1 MAAPDNPRS
10 TAEPNIPGGTAE
22 PNTPRG
28 TAEPNTPRGT
38 ADDSSAPLTVL
49 WFAWLRERT
58 GTAEEHVSPPAEVA
72 TVGALIDWL
81 SARSPRH
88 AAAFQNRRT
97 VRCAVNQ
104 DFADP
109 ATPVRPGDE
118 VAFFPPV
125 TGG

>member
-1 MAAPDNPRS
+1 MTAANDPHGIADPGGPRS
-10 TAEPNIPGGTAE
+10 IADPND
-22 PNTPRG
+22 
-28 TAEPNTPRGT
+28 PRGT
-38 ADDSSAPLTVL
+38 ADGARAPLTIL

-58 GTAEEHVSPPAEVA
+58 GTAEEHVSPPPDIA
-72 TVGALIDWL
+72 TVGGLIDWL
-81 SARSPRH
+81 SARSPRY
-88 AAAFQNRRT
+88 AAAFQNRRA

>member
-1 MAAPDNPRS
+1 M
-10 TAEPNIPGGTAE
+10 
-22 PNTPRG
+22 
-28 TAEPNTPRGT
+28 
-38 ADDSSAPLTVL
+38 ADDARTPLTIL

-58 GTAEEHVSPPAEVA
+58 GTSEERLTPPIEVT

-81 SARSPRH
+81 SAGSPRH
-88 AAAFQNRRT
+88 AAAFQTRAA

-104 DFADP
+104 DFAGPD
-109 ATPVRPGDE
+109 TPIRPGDE

>member
-1 MAAPDNPRS
+1 MVD
-10 TAEPNIPGGTAE
+10 TGD
-22 PNTPRG
+22 PRG
-28 TAEPNTPRGT
+28 M
-38 ADDSSAPLTVL
+38 ADPDVPPGMAVDRRAPLTVL

-58 GTAEEHVSPPAEVA
+58 GAGEEQITPPREVA

-81 SARSPRH
+81 CAGSPRH
-88 AAAFQNRRT
+88 AAAFQNRRA

-109 ATPVRPGDE
+109 ATPIRPGDE

>member
-1 MAAPDNPRS
+1 MI
-10 TAEPNIPGGTAE
+10 TI
-22 PNTPRG
+22 
-28 TAEPNTPRGT
+28 
-38 ADDSSAPLTVL
+38 L

-58 GTAEEHVSPPAEVA
+58 GSAEETLMLPEAEITVA
-72 TVGALIDWL
+72 ALIEL
-81 SARSPRH
+81 LAARGGGY

-104 DFADP
+104 EFAEP
-109 ATPVRPGDE
+109 EALVRAGDE

>member
-1 MAAPDNPRS
+1 MAGLVD
-10 TAEPNIPGGTAE
+10 
-22 PNTPRG
+22 PRG
-28 TAEPNTPRGT
+28 MADPNGPRGVADPNDPRGVADPNDPRGV
-38 ADDSSAPLTVL
+38 ADDSRAPLTIL

-58 GTAEEHVSPPAEVA
+58 GTAEERLSPPEDIT

-81 SARSPRH
+81 SAGSPGH

-109 ATPVRPGDE
+109 TTPIRPGDE